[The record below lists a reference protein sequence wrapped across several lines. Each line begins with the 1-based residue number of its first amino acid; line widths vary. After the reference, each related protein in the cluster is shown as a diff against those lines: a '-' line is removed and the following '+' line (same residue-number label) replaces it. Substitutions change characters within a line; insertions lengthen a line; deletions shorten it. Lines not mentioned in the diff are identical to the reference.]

1 MSQPL
6 RILSIGHSYCVGL
19 NRALIREV
27 ARDSDFDVT
36 VAAPRFFHGDL
47 RPIELEPEPAGSPL
61 RLVPLDT
68 KRSRF
73 IHIFNYD
80 GAALKSLIR
89 HGDFDIV
96 HAWEEP
102 YIYAGYQIAKALD
115 NSRARFCFATF
126 QNLVKR
132 YPPPFGHF
140 ERTVLARAQGWVA
153 YAGLV
158 FEAMLVREYPKETGR
173 ILDVAVDLSC
183 FKPLDPET
191 RVQVLGELELTPPVV
206 GFMGRLTEAKG
217 LDILMQAMQQIGSSR
232 PWNLLLLGS
241 GEYQDKVLAWA
252 ASLGWRDRVKIKL
265 AVHADVPRY
274 LGSMDLLA
282 APSQTRKNWKEQ
294 FGRMILEAFACGVP
308 VIGSD
313 SGEIPYVIGDA
324 GRVVGETD
332 VAGWARSIDML
343 LASDEDRRDLRE
355 RGLARAP
362 RYSVTSLAE
371 QYREYF
377 RWLAARPQWLLSR
390 AS

>member
-27 ARDSDFDVT
+27 ARDPEFQVT

-47 RPIELEPEPAGSPL
+47 RPIEIEPEPAGSKL
-61 RLVPLDT
+61 RVVPLET

-73 IHIFNYD
+73 IHVFSYD
-80 GAALKSLIR
+80 GAQLKALIR
-89 HGDFDIV
+89 DGNFDVV

-102 YIYAGYQIAKALD
+102 YIFAGYQIAQALEK
-115 NSRARFCFATF
+115 SPARFCFATF

-158 FEAMLVREYPKETGR
+158 FQAMLDRGYPKETGR

-183 FKPLDPET
+183 FQPLTPDARAE
-191 RVQVLGELELTPPVV
+191 VLRELQLTPPVV
-206 GFMGRLTEAKG
+206 GFVGRLTEAKG

-241 GEYQDKVLAWA
+241 GEYREKVLHWA
-252 ASLGWRDRVKIKL
+252 ASEGWQERVKIQL
-265 AVHADVPRY
+265 AKHSEVPRY
-274 LGSMDLLA
+274 LGCMDLLA

-294 FGRMILEAFACGVP
+294 FGRMIVEAFACGVP

-313 SGEIPYVIGDA
+313 SGEIPAVVGDA

-332 VAGWARSIDML
+332 VAGWAQSIGQL
-343 LASDEDRRDLRE
+343 LASSADRDRLRGL
-355 RGLARAP
+355 GLARAP
-362 RYSVTSLAE
+362 RYSVTSIAE